1 MKSIRRAVVLLSTAT
16 AVVFGGMLPADAQFS
31 NSASAPTMAITAVD
45 VLAPTGVS
53 TAGTKCVTV
62 WDPNTA
68 SWKSVLQAQVDWNAS
83 SSRGVTGY
91 VVTAYFTDGTRYPV
105 AQTNAA
111 TTSLS
116 GTYDV
121 YYASQNV
128 RVTITTL
135 TSYGWTEESAQSGA
149 IKC

>member
-1 MKSIRRAVVLLSTAT
+1 MTRIRRAAVLLAVAT
-16 AVVFGGMLPADAQFS
+16 AVLFGGMLPADAQFS
-31 NSASAPTMAITAVD
+31 NSASVPTMAITSAD
-45 VLAPTGVS
+45 VLAPTGVTS
-53 TAGTKCVTV
+53 AGTKCVTV

-68 SWKSVLQAQVDWNAS
+68 SWKSVLQAKVDWNAS

-91 VVTAYFTDGTRYPV
+91 LLTAYFSDGARYPV

-121 YYASQNV
+121 YYASQNI
-128 RVTITTL
+128 RVTVTTL
-135 TSYGWTEESAQSGA
+135 TAYGWTEESGPSGA

>member
-1 MKSIRRAVVLLSTAT
+1 MTSIRRIAVLLSITT
-16 AVVFGGMLPADAQFS
+16 AVLFGAMLPADAQFG
-31 NSASAPTMAITAVD
+31 NSAAVPTMAITTVD
-45 VLAPTGVS
+45 VLAPSGVS
-53 TAGTKCVTV
+53 SAGSKCVTV
-62 WDPNTA
+62 WDPNTV
-68 SWKSVLQAQVDWNAS
+68 SWKSVLQAKVDWNAS

-91 VVTAYFTDGTRYPV
+91 LLTAYFADGARYPV

-128 RVTITTL
+128 RVTVTTL